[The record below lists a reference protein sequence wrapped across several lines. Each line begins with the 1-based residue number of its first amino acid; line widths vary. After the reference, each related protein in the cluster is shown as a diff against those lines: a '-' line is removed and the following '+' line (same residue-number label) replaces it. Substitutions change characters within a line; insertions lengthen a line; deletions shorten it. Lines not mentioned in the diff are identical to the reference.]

1 MWIYYSSL
9 LIIVIVCQKVNMQM
23 PASVLT
29 VLNAI
34 AGVINISSFDK
45 KMVAEKIKIDASEVS
60 NGGLLANLGGVAL
73 ASTVILLII
82 TALLVV

>member
-1 MWIYYSSL
+1 MIAKKVISYMWIYYSSL
-9 LIIVIVCQKVNMQM
+9 LIIVVVCQKVNMQM

-45 KMVAEKIKIDASEVS
+45 KTVAEKMKIDASKVS
-60 NGGLLANLGGVAL
+60 NGGLL
-73 ASTVILLII
+73 
-82 TALLVV
+82 